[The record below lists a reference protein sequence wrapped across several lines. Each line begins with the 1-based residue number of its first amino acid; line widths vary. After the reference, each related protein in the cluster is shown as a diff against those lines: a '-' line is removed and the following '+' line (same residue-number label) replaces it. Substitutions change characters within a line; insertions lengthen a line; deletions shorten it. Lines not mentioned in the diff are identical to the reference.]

1 LPAHI
6 RKRTPQTPREEDVAA
21 VSPNDSGT
29 WAVSRRFPQPEELAF
44 MTTPTRRLIHAE
56 DLFALRLVS
65 DPQMSPDGTRI
76 AFVLQRTD
84 LEKNEYVSNLW
95 LVARE
100 GGEPRPFTTGDARD
114 SAPRWSPDGRWLAFL
129 SDRDETSQ
137 VWLIAADG
145 GEARKLTSLPEGT
158 ITPPVWSPDGAR
170 LLFAYRP
177 LPPMDTKT
185 AREELEK
192 SHRSPPPRV
201 IRRFRYREEGHGFF
215 DDERWHL
222 WTVGVAGG
230 ETRQL
235 TQGETDETEPT
246 WSPDGRWI
254 AFISNRAPDPDLAP
268 NAQDLWVIPADGG
281 GVVPPRSED
290 DGEQG
295 AEGAAAQRVE
305 PRRLEAPAGPK
316 SWPTWSPNGSEI
328 AYLGHARAEEIWGVT
343 NPSLWRA
350 STGLPGGRAGGP
362 ARDVTADLDRPLG
375 DTVISD
381 VRSFGGGRLGP
392 LWTPEG
398 GLLFLVSDSGSVH
411 LYQAAAGDERRLVVS
426 GPREVAAVTGDR
438 EGRHLALLIGSPW
451 EPGDVFTLTVEPAAG
466 AGRSPEEP
474 RRLTAV
480 NRALLEG
487 LRLAEPEELRVSA
500 PDGIELHGWLLR
512 PPEADAGSRPPLIL
526 QIHGGPHTQYGHVF
540 FHEMQWLAARGYCVL
555 YTNPRGSK
563 GYGEAFTAGVR
574 GRWGEADFGD
584 LMAMVDAVV
593 ARGDVDPQRLGV
605 TGGSYGGF
613 MTNWIVSHTDRFRA
627 AVTQRSVTNLMSM
640 AGTCDFAFDDHNYFD
655 ANAWDDPGGY
665 LRLSPLTYAA
675 QVRTPLLILHSEG
688 DLRCP
693 IEQAEQWFAA
703 LKRLGREVEFVRFPR
718 EANHGLSR
726 SGPPDLRLER
736 LNWIVGW
743 MDRYLK

>member
-1 LPAHI
+1 
-6 RKRTPQTPREEDVAA
+6 
-21 VSPNDSGT
+21 
-29 WAVSRRFPQPEELAF
+29 
-44 MTTPTRRLIHAE
+44 MTTPARRLICAE
-56 DLFALRLVS
+56 DLFALRLVT

-76 AFVLQRTD
+76 AFVVQRTD
-84 LEKNEYVSNLW
+84 LDKNRYVSNLW

-100 GGEPRPFTTGDARD
+100 GGEPRPFTNGDARD

-137 VWLIAADG
+137 VWLIPVDG
-145 GEARKLTSLPEGT
+145 GEARKITSLPEGSL
-158 ITPPVWSPDGAR
+158 TPPVWSPDGTR

-177 LPPMDTKT
+177 LPEMDTKK
-185 AREELEK
+185 AREEREK
-192 SHRSPPPRV
+192 NHRSQPPRRV
-201 IRRFRYREEGHGFF
+201 RRLRYREEGHGFF

-222 WTVGVAGG
+222 WTVRVADD
-230 ETRQL
+230 EIRQI
-235 TQGETDETEPT
+235 TQGDTDETEPA

-254 AFISNRAPDPDLAP
+254 AFISNRSPDPDLTP
-268 NAQDLWVIPADGG
+268 NAQDLWVIPAGEDGATG
-281 GVVPPRSED
+281 GQGAHAERSEV
-290 DGEQG
+290 GLATANREG
-295 AEGAAAQRVE
+295 PGAAVVSAE

-316 SWPTWSPNGSEI
+316 SWPTWSPDGREI
-328 AYLGHARAEEIWGVT
+328 AYIGHARVEDTWGVT
-343 NPSLWRA
+343 NPSLWRVPA
-350 STGLPGGRAGGP
+350 GVPGFPVGGS

-392 LWTPEG
+392 VWTPDG
-398 GLLFLVSDSGSVH
+398 RLLFLVSDAGSVH
-411 LYQAAAGDERRLVVS
+411 LYEAGPNGRRALVT
-426 GPREVAAVTGDR
+426 GRREVAAVTGDR
-438 EGRHLALLIGSPW
+438 EGRHLALLIGSPL
-451 EPGDVFTLTVEPAAG
+451 EPGDVYTLTVELAGDRRPDGAAG
-466 AGRSPEEP
+466 EEP
-474 RRLTAV
+474 RRLTAL
-480 NRALLEG
+480 NRELLEE
-487 LRLAEPEELRVSA
+487 LRLAEPEELRAPA
-500 PDGIELHGWLLR
+500 PDGLEIHGWLLR
-512 PPEADAGSRPPLIL
+512 PPDAPPGSRLPLIL
-526 QIHGGPHTQYGHVF
+526 QIHGGPHTQYGNVY

-555 YTNPRGSK
+555 FTNPRGGK
-563 GYGEAFTAGVR
+563 GYGEAFTAALR

-593 ARGDVDPQRLGV
+593 ARGEVDPERLGV

-613 MTNWIVSHTDRFRA
+613 MTNWVISHTDRFRA

-655 ANAWDDPGGY
+655 ANAWDDPAGY

-703 LKRLGREVEFVRFPR
+703 LKRLGCEVEFVRFPR

-726 SGPPDLRLER
+726 TGPPDLRRERLER
-736 LNWIVGW
+736 IAAW
-743 MDRYLK
+743 MDRYLKE